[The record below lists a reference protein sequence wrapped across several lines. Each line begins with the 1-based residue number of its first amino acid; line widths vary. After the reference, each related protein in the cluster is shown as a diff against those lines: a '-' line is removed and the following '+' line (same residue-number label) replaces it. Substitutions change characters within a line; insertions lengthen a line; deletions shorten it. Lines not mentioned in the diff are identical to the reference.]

1 MSFLSFVITYSFTRT
16 ARPFTKFSPPFLYL
30 PSLWETII
38 ANLKG
43 HKFSFLFS
51 PYKNQRNE
59 GPKMKILF
67 WSCTLWA
74 FDPITKS
81 KLNCWVKTQIKI
93 LNEVRMTKIW
103 LTIFLFFFLSSHVLW
118 IFLLFCLTWVLG
130 VHDSSIYF
138 LPFCWVISE
147 V

>member
-1 MSFLSFVITYSFTRT
+1 MSFLSFVIIYSFTRT

-59 GPKMKILF
+59 GPKMKILYKIKVKLLSKNTNKNLE
-67 WSCTLWA
+67 WSKDDKNLINN
-74 FDPITKS
+74 FP
-81 KLNCWVKTQIKI
+81 
-93 LNEVRMTKIW
+93 
-103 LTIFLFFFLSSHVLW
+103 FFFLSSHVLW

>member
-1 MSFLSFVITYSFTRT
+1 MSFLSFVIIYSFTRT

-59 GPKMKILF
+59 GPKMKTLF

-103 LTIFLFFFLSSHVLW
+103 LTIFLFFFCQATYFGYSYFFVSPEYLEFTTVAF
-118 IFLLFCLTWVLG
+118 IFFHFV
-130 VHDSSIYF
+130 
-138 LPFCWVISE
+138 E
-147 V
+147 